1 VGAIEVLVSLY
12 ATVLPFA
19 VIGGLMAVAL
29 WDLARREPLTR
40 AAALGVTLAVVVLP
54 VIGAAV
60 VLLRSPTLPRERAIA
75 LVGGSL
81 LAVVLVVLLAVVV
94 GATA

>member
-19 VIGGLMAVAL
+19 VVGGLMAVAL
-29 WDLARREPLTR
+29 WDLARREALTR
-40 AAALGVTLAVVVLP
+40 AAAVGATVAVVVLP
-54 VIGAAV
+54 VVGAAV
-60 VLLRSPTLPRERAIA
+60 VLLRSPTFPRERAIA
-75 LVGGSL
+75 IVGGSV
-81 LAVVLVVLLAVVV
+81 LAVLLVLVLAVVV